1 MTTNAL
7 LNTVGLIA
15 ILAVVFLIIYFISK
29 NQGEEGPTNKAKRAQ
44 KDRGVDAAVKAL
56 NRYAS
61 LHNFCILQPAHLR
74 CGEKAAD
81 LDAILVTFAGIIGVR
96 CLGYNGE
103 IFANSGESDWLW
115 VTQES
120 RTRIP
125 DPVAQCAAD
134 ARAIRDVL
142 MQNPKLRNVP
152 VECLPVFTDKSVQLA
167 VPKSSRVFRQKDLM
181 STLEK
186 EKYLEDK
193 GLDQEL
199 IAGLLREACKSEPAA
214 AVPRRRAFS

>member
-7 LNTVGLIA
+7 LNILGLVA
-15 ILAVVFLIIYFISK
+15 VLAVVFLIIYFISK
-29 NQGEEGPTNKAKRAQ
+29 SKSEEGPTNTAKRAQ

-61 LHNFCILQPAHLR
+61 LHNFRILQPAHLHW
-74 CGEKAAD
+74 GEKSAE
-81 LDAILVTFAGIIGVR
+81 LDAIIVTFSGIVGVR

-103 IFANSGESDWLW
+103 IFANSGEPDWLW

-134 ARAIRDVL
+134 ARVIRDVL

-167 VPKSSRVFRQKDLM
+167 VPKSSRIFRQKDLM

-193 GLDQEL
+193 GLDQET
-199 IAGLLREACKSEPAA
+199 IATLLSDALQG
-214 AVPRRRAFS
+214 

>member
-199 IAGLLREACKSEPAA
+199 VAGLLREALQK
-214 AVPRRRAFS
+214 